1 LKAQSKAAPLAP
13 QEGNLSAWL
22 RDPRTA
28 EYYGPTYAFRYDVL
42 AAVIV
47 GGNLAEVG
55 RKHGKSKQA
64 AWAQGKRAV
73 AIWGRAIRGLTPRQG
88 RQS

>member
-1 LKAQSKAAPLAP
+1 MKAPPKRSANSIEAGDNLAT
-13 QEGNLSAWL
+13 WL

-28 EYYGPTYAFRYDVL
+28 QYYGATYAFRYDVL

-64 AWAQGKRAV
+64 AWAQGKRV
-73 AIWGRAIRGLTPRQG
+73 EAIWGQAIRGLTPFQR
-88 RQS
+88 